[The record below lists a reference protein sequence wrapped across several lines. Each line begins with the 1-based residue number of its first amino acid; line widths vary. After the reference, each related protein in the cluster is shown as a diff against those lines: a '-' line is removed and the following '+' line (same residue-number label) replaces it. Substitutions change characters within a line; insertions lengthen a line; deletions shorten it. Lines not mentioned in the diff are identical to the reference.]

1 MCGLSAVRQRS
12 SDARNRMREICT
24 SLAAPAMR
32 RINGL
37 EELWCPGAESNHR
50 HLHFQCSA
58 LPTELPGRREAK
70 AAPRRRAVIG
80 AEARVVQNGRGLFH
94 PMAQSLSRA
103 QRALASVI

>member
-58 LPTELPGRREAK
+58 LPTELPGPESFEPKPSWLRDRALRTAVDAALAK
-70 AAPRRRAVIG
+70 ARLIKG
-80 AEARVVQNGRGLFH
+80 EAEAVQNAVR
-94 PMAQSLSRA
+94 
-103 QRALASVI
+103 